1 MEAEKMPRQVA
12 RFGIF
17 DLDVRARSLHRSGI
31 RIKLQAQ
38 PFDILVSLISRRGEV
53 VTRDELQR
61 ELWPADTFVDF
72 EHSVNTA
79 VNRLRD
85 ALGDS
90 AESPRF
96 IETVPRYGYRFI
108 APVEWPAETAS
119 PLVREVRQESRA
131 GETKKKRRISLLQPW
146 TAAFIIALL
155 ALTIVLLSFR
165 ALRDRLF
172 ARASFPPIQS
182 VAVLPFVNLT
192 GECGPRLLRG
202 RDDGGFDNGA
212 REGQCRAS
220 NLPHLSDA
228 V

>member
-1 MEAEKMPRQVA
+1 MRAKGFGEAGNTKMSNRGGLGNTTAVLDSRGVASVEIEKTLPQVA

-17 DLDVRARSLHRSGI
+17 DLDVRARSLYKAGI

-38 PFDILVSLISRRGEV
+38 PFDILVSLISKRGEV

-61 ELWPADTFVDF
+61 NLWTSDTFVDF

-108 APVEWPAETAS
+108 APVECRAEIAS
-119 PLVREVRQESRA
+119 PLVQEGRQK
-131 GETKKKRRISLLQPW
+131 T
-146 TAAFIIALL
+146 
-155 ALTIVLLSFR
+155 
-165 ALRDRLF
+165 
-172 ARASFPPIQS
+172 
-182 VAVLPFVNLT
+182 
-192 GECGPRLLRG
+192 
-202 RDDGGFDNGA
+202 
-212 REGQCRAS
+212 
-220 NLPHLSDA
+220 
-228 V
+228 

>member
-1 MEAEKMPRQVA
+1 MWLKGFGSRVTRNVGLLGLGNPTAVLDSRGVVSVETEKTPRQIA

-17 DLDVRARSLHRSGI
+17 DLDVRARLLHKSGI

-38 PFDILVSLISRRGEV
+38 PFDILVSLISKRGEV

-61 ELWPADTFVDF
+61 NLWPSDTFVDF

-108 APVEWPAETAS
+108 APVEWPAEIAS
-119 PLVREVRQESRA
+119 LPAQEARQKSQA
-131 GETKKKRRISLLQPW
+131 GEPKKKKKKRRI
-146 TAAFIIALL
+146 
-155 ALTIVLLSFR
+155 
-165 ALRDRLF
+165 
-172 ARASFPPIQS
+172 
-182 VAVLPFVNLT
+182 
-192 GECGPRLLRG
+192 G
-202 RDDGGFDNGA
+202 
-212 REGQCRAS
+212 
-220 NLPHLSDA
+220 
-228 V
+228 